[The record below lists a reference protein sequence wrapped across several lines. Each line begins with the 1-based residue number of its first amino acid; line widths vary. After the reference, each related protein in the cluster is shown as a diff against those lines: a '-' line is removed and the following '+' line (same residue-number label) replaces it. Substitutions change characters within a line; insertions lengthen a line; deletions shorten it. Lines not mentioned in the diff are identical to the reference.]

1 VRLFRNNIGIKF
13 LGHVHEHP
21 ELGINQGVG
30 SSTVLSDANIAHDG
44 YLTESVRRGRFLRN
58 IELMKKDRQLNP
70 ERILGKFL
78 WVRDL
83 IHLARYEIQKNN
95 GSLTQNAVNYCEEAQ
110 ELFRKEFLTT
120 KTMYQE
126 EALMFYSES
135 LRMLQV
141 GIDYTFSINA
151 DLENPEQGRL
161 HIGRFINKEE
171 FFAYLQSYY
180 EEVSEHL
187 EGDFI

>member
-1 VRLFRNNIGIKF
+1 
-13 LGHVHEHP
+13 
-21 ELGINQGVG
+21 
-30 SSTVLSDANIAHDG
+30 
-44 YLTESVRRGRFLRN
+44 
-58 IELMKKDRQLNP
+58 
-70 ERILGKFL
+70 
-78 WVRDL
+78 
-83 IHLARYEIQKNN
+83 
-95 GSLTQNAVNYCEEAQ
+95 
-110 ELFRKEFLTT
+110 
-120 KTMYQE
+120 
-126 EALMFYSES
+126 MFYSES